1 MGPGDLRTTEVTDTV
16 GRPQQMILISG
27 TEEILRDLCHR
38 DMEALDAIDKAN
50 QRGCSNTQ
58 EGLIIVIISL

>member
-1 MGPGDLRTTEVTDTV
+1 
-16 GRPQQMILISG
+16 MILISG